1 MYTENGTLDRKQCIE
16 KFSPMVKRI
25 AHHLMARLPASV
37 QLGDMV
43 QAGLIG
49 LVDAAGRYE
58 NSQGV
63 QFETY
68 AAQRIRGAM
77 LDELRTNDWV
87 PRGVRKAQRK
97 IDTAQSQ
104 LEQMLGRAPLEA
116 EIAEHMEIPLD
127 DYRDMLNDTYGFQLV
142 HVDDFDHGGDGGDR
156 GEFMDRHC
164 PPDHAD
170 PFAMLS
176 DAHFKKALVGAIE
189 LLPERE
195 KLLMGLYY
203 EKELNF
209 KEIAAVLGVTESR
222 VCQLHSQAVTRLR
235 GKLKDWKGQ
244 WNN

>member
-1 MYTENGTLDRKQCIE
+1 MYTENGTLDRNQCIE
-16 KFSPMVKRI
+16 KFAPMVKRI

-37 QLGDMV
+37 QLSDMV

-77 LDELRTNDWV
+77 LDELRAHDWV

-97 IDTAQSQ
+97 IDDANAK
-104 LEQMLGRAPLEA
+104 LEQKLGRPPLES
-116 EIAEHMEIPLD
+116 EIAQYLKIPVEE
-127 DYRDMLNDTYGFQLV
+127 YREMLSDTYAFQLV
-142 HVDDFDHGGDGGDR
+142 HVDEFEHNGEDAEFLDRNCPADH
-156 GEFMDRHC
+156 E
-164 PPDHAD
+164 D
-170 PFAMLS
+170 PYAKLS
-176 DAHFKKALVGAIE
+176 DAQFRAALVSAIE

-209 KEIAAVLGVTESR
+209 REIAEVLGVTESR

-244 WNN
+244 MNG

>member
-1 MYTENGTLDRKQCIE
+1 MYTENGTLDRNQCIE
-16 KFSPMVKRI
+16 KFAPMVKRI

-37 QLGDMV
+37 QLSDMV

-77 LDELRTNDWV
+77 LDELRAHDWV
-87 PRGVRKAQRK
+87 PRGVRKTQRK
-97 IDTAQSQ
+97 IDEAQAK
-104 LEQMLGRAPLEA
+104 LEQKLGRPPLES
-116 EIAEHMEIPLD
+116 EIAQHLEIAVEA
-127 DYRDMLNDTYGFQLV
+127 YREMLSDSHAFQLV
-142 HVDDFDHGGDGGDR
+142 HVDEFDNN
-156 GEFMDRHC
+156 GEDAEFLDRHC
-164 PPDHAD
+164 PAD
-170 PFAMLS
+170 NQDPYAKLS
-176 DAHFKKALVGAIE
+176 DAQFRGALVSAIE

-209 KEIAAVLGVTESR
+209 REIADVLGVTESR

-244 WNN
+244 WNG

>member
-1 MYTENGTLDRKQCIE
+1 MYTENGTLDRNQCIE
-16 KFSPMVKRI
+16 KFAPMVKRI

-37 QLGDMV
+37 QLSDMV

-77 LDELRTNDWV
+77 LDELRAHDWV

-97 IDTAQSQ
+97 IDDAQAK
-104 LEQMLGRAPLEA
+104 LEQKLGRPPLES
-116 EIAEHMEIPLD
+116 EIAQYLKVSVDE
-127 DYRDMLNDTYGFQLV
+127 YRDMLSDSYAFQLV
-142 HVDDFDHGGDGGDR
+142 HVDEFEQNGDDAEFLDR
-156 GEFMDRHC
+156 NSPADRE
-164 PPDHAD
+164 D
-170 PFAMLS
+170 PYAKLS
-176 DAHFKKALVGAIE
+176 DAQFRAALVSAIE

-209 KEIAAVLGVTESR
+209 REIAEVLGVTESR

-244 WNN
+244 WQG

>member
-1 MYTENGTLDRKQCIE
+1 MYTENGTLDRNQCIE
-16 KFSPMVKRI
+16 KFAPMVKRI

-37 QLGDMV
+37 QLSDMV

-77 LDELRTNDWV
+77 LDELRAHDWV
-87 PRGVRKAQRK
+87 PRGVRKSQRK
-97 IDTAQSQ
+97 IDDAQAK
-104 LEQMLGRAPLEA
+104 LEQKLGRPPLEA
-116 EIAEHMEIPLD
+116 EIAQYLKITIET
-127 DYRDMLNDTYGFQLV
+127 YREMLSDTHAFQLV
-142 HVDDFDHGGDGGDR
+142 HVDDFEHNGEDA
-156 GEFMDRHC
+156 EFMDRNC
-164 PPDHAD
+164 PAD
-170 PFAMLS
+170 NEDPYAKLS
-176 DAHFKKALVGAIE
+176 DAQFRAALVSAIE

-209 KEIAAVLGVTESR
+209 REIADVLGVTESR

-235 GKLKDWKGQ
+235 GKLKDWKGR
-244 WNN
+244 

>member
-1 MYTENGTLDRKQCIE
+1 MYTENGTLDRNQCIE
-16 KFSPMVKRI
+16 KFAPMVKRI

-37 QLGDMV
+37 QLSDMV

-77 LDELRTNDWV
+77 LDELRSHDWV
-87 PRGVRKAQRK
+87 PRGVRKSQRK
-97 IDTAQSQ
+97 IDNAQAK
-104 LEQMLGRAPLEA
+104 LEQELGRPPLES
-116 EIAEHMEIPLD
+116 EIASHLNIPID
-127 DYRDMLNDTYGFQLV
+127 EYREMLTETHAFQLV
-142 HVDDFDHGGDGGDR
+142 RVDDFEHNGEDAEFLDR
-156 GEFMDRHC
+156 NC
-164 PPDHAD
+164 PAD
-170 PFAMLS
+170 NKDPYAELS
-176 DAHFKKALVGAIE
+176 DARFRAALVSAIE

-209 KEIAAVLGVTESR
+209 REIADVLGVTESR

-235 GKLKDWKGQ
+235 GKLAEWKGQ
-244 WNN
+244 RDH

>member
-1 MYTENGTLDRKQCIE
+1 MYTENGTLDRQQCIE
-16 KFSPMVKRI
+16 KFAPMVKRI

-37 QLGDMV
+37 QLSDMV

-77 LDELRTNDWV
+77 LDELRAHDWV
-87 PRGVRKAQRK
+87 PRGVRKTQRK
-97 IDTAQSQ
+97 IDDAQSK
-104 LEQMLGRAPLEA
+104 LEQVLGRPPLES
-116 EIAEHMEIPLD
+116 EIAEQLGVAIE
-127 DYRDMLNDTYGFQLV
+127 DYRDMLADTYAFQMV
-142 HVDDFDHGGDGGDR
+142 HVDDFEHDGEDAEFLDR
-156 GEFMDRHC
+156 NC
-164 PPDHAD
+164 PAD
-170 PFAMLS
+170 YEDPLAKLS
-176 DAHFKKALVGAIE
+176 DARFRAALVSAIE

-235 GKLKDWKGQ
+235 GKLKEWKGQ
-244 WNN
+244 WSGA

>member
-1 MYTENGTLDRKQCIE
+1 MYTESGTLDQQQCIE
-16 KFSPMVKRI
+16 KFAPMVKRI
-25 AHHLMARLPASV
+25 AHHLMSRLPASV
-37 QLGDMV
+37 QLTDMV

-77 LDELRTNDWV
+77 LDELRSHDWV
-87 PRGVRKAQRK
+87 PRGVRKTQRK
-97 IDTAQSQ
+97 IDQAQAKLQQALS
-104 LEQMLGRAPLEA
+104 RPPLETEVADYLGVPA
-116 EIAEHMEIPLD
+116 EEYRAMLAE
-127 DYRDMLNDTYGFQLV
+127 TYSFQLL
-142 HVDDFDHGGDGGDR
+142 HVEDFERNGDDADFLDR
-156 GEFMDRHC
+156 NC
-164 PPDHAD
+164 PADNAD
-170 PFAMLS
+170 PLAMLT
-176 DAHFKKALVGAIE
+176 DARFKKALVGAIDV
-189 LLPERE
+189 LPERE

-235 GKLKDWKGQ
+235 GKLKEWKH
-244 WNN
+244 

>member
-1 MYTENGTLDRKQCIE
+1 MYTENGTLDRNQCIE
-16 KFSPMVKRI
+16 KFAPMVKRI

-37 QLGDMV
+37 QLSDMV

-49 LVDAAGRYE
+49 LVDAASRYE

-77 LDELRTNDWV
+77 LDELRAHDWV
-87 PRGVRKAQRK
+87 PRGVRKTQRR
-97 IDTAQSQ
+97 IDEAQSK
-104 LEQMLGRAPLEA
+104 LEQTLGRPPLEA
-116 EIAEHMEIPLD
+116 EIAEYLGVPIEE
-127 DYRDMLNDTYGFQLV
+127 YRDMLADTYAFQLV
-142 HVDDFDHGGDGGDR
+142 HLDEFDGN
-156 GEFMDRHC
+156 GEDAEFLDRHC
-164 PPDHAD
+164 PADNED
-170 PFAMLS
+170 PFSMLS
-176 DAHFKKALVGAIE
+176 DQQFRAALVSAIE

-209 KEIAAVLGVTESR
+209 REIAAVMGVTESR

-235 GKLKDWKGQ
+235 GKLKDWKGR
-244 WNN
+244 WN

>member
-1 MYTENGTLDRKQCIE
+1 MYTENGTLDRNQCIE
-16 KFSPMVKRI
+16 KFAPMVKRI

-37 QLGDMV
+37 QLSDMV

-49 LVDAAGRYE
+49 LVDAASRYE

-77 LDELRTNDWV
+77 LDELRAHDWV
-87 PRGVRKAQRK
+87 PRGVRKTQRK
-97 IDTAQSQ
+97 IDEAQSK
-104 LEQMLGRAPLEA
+104 LEQKLGRPPLEA
-116 EIAEHMEIPLD
+116 EVAAYLKVPVEEYH
-127 DYRDMLNDTYGFQLV
+127 DMLTDTHAFQLV
-142 HVDDFDHGGDGGDR
+142 HVDDYEHNGEDTDFLDR
-156 GEFMDRHC
+156 NC
-164 PPDHAD
+164 PADNAD
-170 PFAMLS
+170 PFAKLS
-176 DAHFKKALVGAIE
+176 DAQFRAALVSAIE

-195 KLLMGLYY
+195 KLLMSLYY

-209 KEIAAVLGVTESR
+209 REIADVLGVTESR

-244 WNN
+244 ALA

>member
-1 MYTENGTLDRKQCIE
+1 MYTENGTLDRNQCIE
-16 KFSPMVKRI
+16 KFAPMVKRI

-37 QLGDMV
+37 QLSDMV

-77 LDELRTNDWV
+77 LDELRSHDWV
-87 PRGVRKAQRK
+87 PRGVRKAQRR
-97 IDTAQSQ
+97 IDEAQARM
-104 LEQMLGRAPLEA
+104 EQILGRPPLET
-116 EIAEHMEIPLD
+116 EIADHLAISIEE
-127 DYRDMLNDTYGFQLV
+127 YRDMLSDTYAFQLV
-142 HVDDFDHGGDGGDR
+142 HVDDFDHDGEDS
-156 GEFMDRHC
+156 EFLERNC
-164 PPDHAD
+164 PADNED
-170 PFAMLS
+170 PFAKLA
-176 DAHFKKALVGAIE
+176 DAQFRAALVSAIE

-209 KEIAAVLGVTESR
+209 REIAAVLGVTESR

-235 GKLKDWKGQ
+235 GKLKNWKEAVQ
-244 WNN
+244 T